1 MSFILQISMSLK
13 RIESW
18 VGTSHFV
25 FRSENL
31 RGTPQRRYLGTKRKK
46 RLAIKAH
53 LIPVLSLATYIICL
67 PSIHQYRIYN
77 MTTLNRECTHYSLQS
92 HALNCYLC
100 LSLWNLH
107 QYSSVKWYSLNKQNC
122 LFQKRVSLV

>member
-1 MSFILQISMSLK
+1 MSLK

-31 RGTPQRRYLGTKRKK
+31 RDTPQRRYLGTKRKK
-46 RLAIKAH
+46 RLAKTY
-53 LIPVLSLATYIICL
+53 LITVSKPRHIN
-67 PSIHQYRIYN
+67 SIFTVNTSN
-77 MTTLNRECTHYSLQS
+77 MTTLKRECTHYSLQS
-92 HALNCYLC
+92 Q
-100 LSLWNLH
+100 